1 MVEWL
6 SALCLTIPIIVII
19 TITVRLIIN
28 YLSIHLSNIQS
39 NKRWNDGT
47 LPISIS
53 VSISIDDQTARRPG
67 VNEERPFL
75 FLINLSRMLR
85 YSFNIDLRRLQLF
98 SIHVPMC
105 PEESIFQFRKQP
117 YLQPNHT
124 KTPRRKGA
132 SPGHPASASDAEFWC
147 PDVRLVCPFGTV
159 DCSCRLDEITNE
171 IGRE

>member
-1 MVEWL
+1 M
-6 SALCLTIPIIVII
+6 SALCLTILIIVII

-75 FLINLSRMLR
+75 FLINSSRMLR
-85 YSFNIDLRRLQLF
+85 YSLKLISVGFNCFPSMFPCVQRNPYFNFGNSRIF
-98 SIHVPMC
+98 SPI
-105 PEESIFQFRKQP
+105 
-117 YLQPNHT
+117 
-124 KTPRRKGA
+124 TPRHHGGRALPRAIRHRHRMPSSGVLM
-132 SPGHPASASDAEFWC
+132 SVWF
-147 PDVRLVCPFGTV
+147 VRLERWTAHAVWMKLQTKSGA
-159 DCSCRLDEITNE
+159 NE
-171 IGRE
+171 